1 MLAGRD
7 YKGLGFLLL
16 LPVVAVALVMLILTV
31 NIDPTSPTMTARL
44 DSMLDNPLISVAAPP
59 PLLSACLAL
68 ERGGSGSCTGGH
80 AFLQV
85 PNVTDS
91 YQLSQM
97 LLKVCPTTCLLA
109 KCVMPCCSGLR
120 SCSCAMR

>member
-16 LPVVAVALVMLILTV
+16 LPVVTVALVMLILTV
-31 NIDPTSPTMTARL
+31 NIDPTSPTMTAGL
-44 DSMLDNPLISVAAPP
+44 DTMLDNPVITVAGAP

-68 ERGGSGSCTGGH
+68 EPGLGPCTGAH
-80 AFLQV
+80 SYLQV

-97 LLKVCPTTCLLA
+97 LLQVQFPPML
-109 KCVMPCCSGLR
+109 
-120 SCSCAMR
+120 CAAAMA